1 MAVHHRVPVA
11 TEELYQPVRHCAN
24 RHAAIARAEPLSNY
38 FEAASA

>member
-11 TEELYQPVRHCAN
+11 TAELYQPVRHRAN
-24 RHAAIARAEPLSNY
+24 RHAAIGRAEERPRA

>member
-11 TEELYQPVRHCAN
+11 TAELYQPVRRWAGF
-24 RHAAIARAEPLSNY
+24 HAAIGRAEELPRA